1 MKQGK
6 RKQQGT
12 ELKAKP
18 QRKPQQQDIMVQL
31 AQELYRVVLFAVFFL
46 QTYAVGFVPWI
57 GTKYSLCSICSRAT
71 SFNANRP
78 Q

>member
-57 GTKYSLCSICSRAT
+57 GTKRPMCSSCYQAT
-71 SFNANRP
+71 LYNANRP
-78 Q
+78 R

>member
-46 QTYAVGFVPWI
+46 QTYAIGFVPWLGI
-57 GTKYSLCSICSRAT
+57 KRPLCSSCS
-71 SFNANRP
+71 
-78 Q
+78 